1 MVMTRAQFESNLQSG
16 FYNQVFNNLVDIL
29 KIFLTNDK
37 TNGDTYRLNLLRAN
51 ALINQ
56 YLAAWDAAPT
66 DSAKEA
72 VEASVSYD
80 LGSASFDPATAVL
93 WPTSGGLFGD
103 VKSSATTADNDPT
116 AFNGTSGQLIKTGVF
131 SEQVKNVAV
140 NGKVVGN
147 TLIFTTDSTK
157 RFVPTGLYV
166 TVTNTSGLSL
176 VATVSVGTNSPN
188 YNNIC
193 AAALL
198 TGLDTNNEILQLPLL
213 GNLNSIAPGSA
224 VYARVS
230 IASTATTYDLNV
242 AITGFYI

>member
-56 YLAAWDAAPT
+56 YLASWDAAPT

-80 LGSASFDPATAVL
+80 LGSASFDPNSAVM
-93 WPTSGGLFGD
+93 WPGSGGLFGD
-103 VKSSATTADNDPT
+103 VKSSGTTADNDPT
-116 AFNGTSGQLIKTGVF
+116 SFSGTTGQIIKIGAAG
-131 SEQVKNVAV
+131 EQVKNAAV
-140 NGKVVGN
+140 NGKTIGN
-147 TLIFTTDSTK
+147 TLIFTTDSVK
-157 RFVPTGLYV
+157 RFVPTGVYV
-166 TVTNTSGLSL
+166 NVVSVVGLSL
-176 VATVSVGTNSPN
+176 VATLSVGTNSPN

-193 AAALL
+193 AAAIL
-198 TGLDTNNEILQLPLL
+198 TGLDSNNETIQLPLT
-213 GNLNSIAPGSA
+213 GNLNSVAPGSQ

-230 IASTATTYDLNV
+230 IGSTATTYDLNT
-242 AITGFYI
+242 AIAGFYI